1 VKTHAMAVTGPLTA
15 RRGSASA
22 MRPSEE
28 QQLLL
33 SILPA
38 SPVQRRLALCVA
50 LFLLAALAATAPL
63 TTVPIGYIREFI
75 PAYATAM
82 FVIGLITSALL
93 FVQFSIV
100 HSRALLAISSGYLFT
115 ALITIPWALTFP
127 DLLGQTGQ
135 RSVAWAL
142 LSMLWH
148 AGFPVFVIS
157 YVLLKDDGAPRT
169 RQRSLPFAIA
179 TSVAAVTVLAGV
191 LALLANNADRLLP
204 SVFPTTI
211 DFENHEGIRTFLT
224 ALMLFF
230 TFLALVLLWS
240 RWRSLLDM
248 WLMVVMCAWLIEVSL
263 IFVVGRRY
271 VVGWYAARVYG
282 LVAATFVLA
291 ILLSETTW
299 LYAQL
304 ARSMLAE
311 GREREARLMTMDVLS
326 TSIAHE
332 MNQPLASVVTN
343 ADAAVRWLSHA
354 TPDLEEVKTALEQ
367 IRNSAHRASELI
379 GSIRAMVKKD
389 RRSRSP
395 LDLNTLVS
403 EVLALVDDEL
413 QRQRIAVEVQLD
425 DRLPSI
431 EGDRVQLQQVLINLV
446 TNAMEAMAENRG
458 PRILRFRTAAQE
470 PSGVL
475 VAVEDTGTGID
486 PKNLDRIFNPL
497 FSTKSNG
504 MGMGLSI
511 CRSIVEGHHGRLW
524 ASAGGNGG
532 TVFQLVLPTR

>member
-1 VKTHAMAVTGPLTA
+1 
-15 RRGSASA
+15 
-22 MRPSEE
+22 
-28 QQLLL
+28 
-33 SILPA
+33 
-38 SPVQRRLALCVA
+38 
-50 LFLLAALAATAPL
+50 
-63 TTVPIGYIREFI
+63 
-75 PAYATAM
+75 
-82 FVIGLITSALL
+82 
-93 FVQFSIV
+93 
-100 HSRALLAISSGYLFT
+100 
-115 ALITIPWALTFP
+115 
-127 DLLGQTGQ
+127 
-135 RSVAWAL
+135 
-142 LSMLWH
+142 MLWH

-157 YVLLKDDGAPRT
+157 YVLLKDDGPPRMQ
-169 RQRSLPFAIA
+169 QRSLPFAIA
-179 TSVAAVTVLAGV
+179 TSVAAVTVVAGV

-204 SVFPTTI
+204 SVFPITI

-224 ALMLFF
+224 ALMLFL

-326 TSIAHE
+326 ASIAHE

-343 ADAAVRWLSHA
+343 ADAAVRWLSRA

-413 QRQRIAVEVQLD
+413 QRQRISVEVQLD
-425 DRLPSI
+425 DRLPSV

-524 ASAGGNGG
+524 ASAGSNGG
-532 TVFQLVLPTR
+532 TVFQLVLPTK